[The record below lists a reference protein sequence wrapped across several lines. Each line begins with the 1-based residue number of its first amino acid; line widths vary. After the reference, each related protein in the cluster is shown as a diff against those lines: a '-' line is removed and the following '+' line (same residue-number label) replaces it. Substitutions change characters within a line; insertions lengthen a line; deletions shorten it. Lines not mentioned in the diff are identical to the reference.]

1 MRVATALAG
10 VHFVVPAV
18 AAFAAGAMN
27 SVAGG
32 GSFISFPA
40 LLYAGVPPISAN
52 ATNNAA
58 MWVGTIGS
66 ARGYREEIAAHRKL
80 LLPVLVASIAGSLIG
95 ACLLLVTPQALF
107 ERLIPWLLLFATLV
121 FGASPLIARR
131 SAAPPG
137 HAPWQIAVQFVV
149 AVYGGYFGAGMGIL
163 MLAVLAFSG
172 LPNFNAQNAIKNL
185 LALSINGVALVPF
198 VVARI
203 VDWRFALPMAAI
215 ALLGGYFG
223 ARFFRRV
230 PQAISRALVVAIG
243 AAMTIVFF
251 ARGVA

>member
-1 MRVATALAG
+1 VNILT
-10 VHFVVPAV
+10 PAA
-18 AAFAAGAMN
+18 AAFAAGVMN

-32 GSFISFPA
+32 GSFLSFPA
-40 LLYAGVPPISAN
+40 LVFAGVPPISAN

-66 ARGYREEIAAHRKL
+66 ARGYREEVTAHRGL
-80 LLPVLVASIAGSLIG
+80 LLPVIVASIAGSLIG

-107 ERLIPWLLLFATLV
+107 ARLIPWLLLFATV
-121 FGASPLIARR
+121 TFAVSPLITRR
-131 SAAPPG
+131 TATAPR
-137 HAPWQIAVQFVV
+137 HAPWQIAAQFGV

-163 MLAVLAFSG
+163 MLALLAFSG
-172 LPNFNAQNAIKNL
+172 LPSFNAQNAIKNV
-185 LALSINGVALVPF
+185 LAVAINGVALIPF

-203 VDWRFALPMAAI
+203 VDWRFAVPMAAI
-215 ALLGGYFG
+215 ALLGGYLG

-230 PQAISRALVVAIG
+230 PQPVSRALVVAIG

-251 ARGVA
+251 LRTFE

>member
-1 MRVATALAG
+1 MSSAQFL
-10 VHFVVPAV
+10 VPGV

-32 GSFISFPA
+32 GSFLSFPA
-40 LLYAGVPPISAN
+40 LLYAGVPAISAN

-66 ARGYREEIAAHRKL
+66 ARGYREEVAEHRAL
-80 LLPVLVASIAGSLIG
+80 LLPVVAVSIVGSLIG
-95 ACLLLVTPQALF
+95 ACLLLLTPQSLF
-107 ERLIPWLLLFATLV
+107 ERLIPWLLLFATAV
-121 FGASPLIARR
+121 FAASPYLQRR
-131 SAAPPG
+131 SNAPAR
-137 HAPWQIAVQFVV
+137 HAPWQIAAQFGV
-149 AVYGGYFGAGMGIL
+149 AIYGGYFGAGMGIL

-172 LPNFNAQNAIKNL
+172 LPSFNAQNAIKNVL
-185 LALSINGVALVPF
+185 SVSINGVALVPF
-198 VVARI
+198 IIARI

-230 PQAISRALVVAIG
+230 PQRLSRSLVIAIG
-243 AAMTIVFF
+243 CAMTVVFF
-251 ARGVA
+251 AQHHG